1 MVRYLFRRT
10 VSGLITLFL
19 FLSFMFFFTNLIMP
33 GDYVSQFALGA
44 TPEQLA
50 EMREELGLDLPLWQ
64 QYLFWMRGLFTGSL
78 GTSMTGESVWSIM
91 QQLLPA
97 TLFIFFTGTVIAFF
111 IGQWLGKLTA
121 WRGPGAISDTTTM
134 GAIMLYTTF
143 PPWLAFLM
151 VYIFARQLGWFA
163 EIIISPFDKL
173 TDTIWEQTALQ
184 PSTVMWYVVGSI
196 IAFLCIIGIAN
207 NQLRRF
213 TRRIPPFLTII
224 GYIAAL
230 VGSWFLLGFGLQT
243 FDLLR
248 VSGLLIITYV
258 LLSLGEVMLIMQTG
272 MRDVQHE
279 EYIHTARAKG
289 LPPHVVRDRHAAR
302 NAILPVFSRLVVSI
316 PYLLAGLVIIEQ
328 SFNWPGMGA
337 GLFGRLITQDFPTVL
352 GVLMFVGILS
362 LGARLILDIIHVS
375 LDPRLQYQH
384 IAK

>member
-19 FLSFMFFFTNLIMP
+19 FLTFMFFFTNLVMP
-33 GDYVSQFALGA
+33 GDYVSQFALGS

-64 QYLFWMRGLFTGSL
+64 QYLLWMNSLVTGSL
-78 GTSMTGESVWSIM
+78 GTSMTGQSVVSII
-91 QQLLPA
+91 QEVLPA

-121 WRGPGAISDTTTM
+121 WRGPGVVSDTTTM

-151 VYIFARQLGWFA
+151 IYIFARQLGWFE
-163 EIIISPFDKL
+163 EIIISPYDRL
-173 TDTIWEQTALQ
+173 TPTLWEQSSLQ
-184 PSTVMWYVVGSI
+184 PSTVMWYVVGTI
-196 IAFLCIIGIAN
+196 VVFLCILGIAN
-207 NQLRRF
+207 NRLRRF
-213 TRRIPPFLTII
+213 TRRIPTFLTIPV
-224 GYIAAL
+224 YIALL
-230 VGSWFLLGFGLQT
+230 VGSWFLLGFGPQT

-248 VSGLLIITYV
+248 VAGLLIITYV

-279 EYIHTARAKG
+279 EYINTARAKG
-289 LPPHVVRDRHAAR
+289 LAPHVVRDRHAAR

-328 SFNWPGMGA
+328 SFNWPGMGF
-337 GLFGRLITQDFPTVL
+337 GLFGQLVSQDFPTVL
-352 GVLMFVGILS
+352 GVLLFVGILS
-362 LGARLILDIIHVS
+362 LGARLILDILHVS
-375 LDPRLQYQH
+375 LDPRLQH
-384 IAK
+384 RHAAK

>member
-10 VSGLITLFL
+10 VSGLVTLFL
-19 FLSFMFFFTNLIMP
+19 FLSFMFCFTNLIMP
-33 GDYVSQFALGA
+33 GDYVSQFAQGA

-64 QYLFWMRGLFTGSL
+64 QYLLWMRGIVSGSL
-78 GTSMTGESVWSIM
+78 GMSMTGESVWSVL
-91 QQLLPA
+91 QELLPA

-121 WRGPGAISDTTTM
+121 WRGPGVVSDTTTM

-151 VYIFARQLGWFA
+151 VYIFARQLGWFE
-163 EIIISPFDKL
+163 EIILSPYDRL
-173 TDTIWEQTALQ
+173 TAAVWEQTTLQ
-184 PSTVMWYVVGSI
+184 PSTVMWYVVGTV
-196 IAFLCIIGIAN
+196 IAFLCIIGIVN
-207 NQLRRF
+207 NQLRHF
-213 TRRIPPFLTII
+213 TRRIPTFVTII
-224 GYIAAL
+224 GYLVLL
-230 VGSWFLLGFGLQT
+230 VGSWFMLGFGLQT

-248 VSGLLIITYV
+248 VAGLLIITYV

-279 EYIHTARAKG
+279 EYINTARAKG
-289 LPPHVVRDRHAAR
+289 LPTHVVRDRHAAR

-337 GLFGRLITQDFPTVL
+337 GLFGQLIAQDFPTVL
-352 GVLMFVGILS
+352 GVLLFVGVLS

-375 LDPRLQYQH
+375 LDPRLRYRYA
-384 IAK
+384 AK